1 MKRVAINGVRY
12 RLGVRRD
19 GRVEI
24 LGPYV
29 RGGWVLPEGVTLD
42 SPDLRDQVAAAMDR
56 YRQHRADVSAFVR
69 DQVRSGAA
77 GLRGYPPVVPE
88 EPSASARTRPAFHPA
103 DVFGLD

>member
-12 RLGVRRD
+12 RLGVRYD

-56 YRQHRADVSAFVR
+56 YRQHRRELAEFITER
-69 DQVRSGAA
+69 VRSGTA
-77 GLRGYPPVVPE
+77 GLSEYRPVAPE
-88 EPSASARTRPAFHPA
+88 ESSASARTPPAFHPA